1 MFEAVR
7 GTSYMSDIAI
17 DDITLSFGLCKQG
30 NIWIIYSI
38 AVFNAENFDNNFC
51 YCSIY
56 IKINHKS
63 IPENVPKLLCL
74 ITQCPKVLFRLSSGR
89 QCHTKIVA
97 NCSQVGVALAKTN
110 EISAKRDLLCIIS
123 HT

>member
-17 DDITLSFGLCKQG
+17 DEITLSFGLCKQG

-51 YCSIY
+51 YY
-56 IKINHKS
+56 
-63 IPENVPKLLCL
+63 
-74 ITQCPKVLFRLSSGR
+74 SGKR
-89 QCHTKIVA
+89 
-97 NCSQVGVALAKTN
+97 AKTPLFDYSVSQGSV
-110 EISAKRDLLCIIS
+110 SAKFWQKMSYKDCCKL
-123 HT
+123 